1 MFDLVGKQLKKDA
14 ITQNLEH
21 ETYEKFIRRAK
32 KILNFPLDVI
42 NRTTESMAN
51 RIDQVI
57 KKKGQCF

>member
-42 NRTTESMAN
+42 NRTIESMTN
-51 RIDQVI
+51 
-57 KKKGQCF
+57 